1 MNSANTLLSAA
12 FEITLNANDFFGYAC
27 ADAVVV
33 EFGREFDLLAEM
45 VDGYGQDGI
54 NAFMAW
60 HENCDPLPEYRN
72 PRYEEARAKLGPA
85 RTPNPTPAATDP
97 QR

>member
-1 MNSANTLLSAA
+1 MSSANDLLSAA

-33 EFGREFDLLAEM
+33 EFGREFDLLADM
-45 VDGYGQDGI
+45 VESYGQDGI

-60 HENCDPLPEYRN
+60 HENCDPLPDYRN

-85 RTPNPTPAATDP
+85 RVTDPTPAATDP